1 MGNNK
6 ILLAGF
12 IGAVTLFLLGFIVY
26 GMLMGEFMATNAG
39 APGVNK
45 PMEEISFAWLVVGNL
60 ASGLLLAVIYGKYAN
75 ITTASAGLQAGAM
88 IGFLMALGVDSAMFA
103 TTNLYNMKAMLADI
117 VMWTI
122 MSAITGAVVAAV
134 LGRNTKPATA

>member
-12 IGAVTLFLLGFIVY
+12 LGAVTLFLLGFLVY
-26 GMLMGEFMATNAG
+26 GMLLGEFMAANAG

-45 PMEEISFAWLVVGNL
+45 TMEEMSFGWLVVGNL
-60 ASGLLLAVIYGKYAN
+60 ASGMLLAVIYGKYAN
-75 ITTASAGLQAGAM
+75 INTAAAGLQAGAL
-88 IGFLMALGVDSAMFA
+88 IGFLMAVGVDSAMFG
-103 TTNLYNMKAMLADI
+103 TTHLYNMKAMWADI
-117 VMWTI
+117 AMWTF

-134 LGRNTKPATA
+134 LGMNRKAATA